1 MESIE
6 IWKPIVGCEGFY
18 EINNY
23 GKPRSVERFIID
35 KIGRTYH
42 KKSVE
47 LSTGTTGDG
56 YPMFVVCIKG
66 KTKPLLAHRAMMEAF
81 VPNPLNLPEINHR
94 DENPSN
100 NFIFVNPDGSVDL
113 EKSNLEW
120 CDRTYNVN
128 YGTARERAIE
138 NIHKYWDEH
147 RKPPKEKKRK
157 PVLQYTLEGEYITEY
172 KDKETAAKSVKC
184 TRENISY
191 ACNRS
196 DTHYAKGYLW
206 YNKT

>member
-23 GKPRSVERFIID
+23 GKPRSVDRFIVD
-35 KIGRTYH
+35 KRGRTYH

-120 CDRTYNVN
+120 CDRTYNIN
-128 YGTARERAIE
+128 YGTRTEKQKKAW
-138 NIHKYWDEH
+138 N
-147 RKPPKEKKRK
+147 KKRT
-157 PVLQYTLEGEYITEY
+157 VA
-172 KDKETAAKSVKC
+172 TA
-184 TRENISY
+184 
-191 ACNRS
+191 
-196 DTHYAKGYLW
+196 
-206 YNKT
+206 